1 MSGEGLFFLVLFLN
15 LLVSAVYL
23 LASIFVV
30 VPGRHK
36 AAGKERRLVLDNRR
50 TILLRFLV
58 MVLCPVVGPLY
69 FMASYALY
77 RVLFHR
83 EADLEDV
90 GFSKER
96 VKSYV
101 KADSEREQNIA
112 PIEEGLA
119 VTDNQHMRQLM
130 LNVIKTDIESSLSS
144 ISLAL
149 KSSDSETSHYAASV
163 LQNVLNDFRVNVQKL
178 KNLIEEESE
187 KEMESEKML
196 FDYMEPIL
204 AQHVFHDMEQK
215 RFVHILDETAESM
228 FTKDPQKAAL
238 GVQSKAC
245 RNLLDIGDYKE
256 AEKWC
261 RRMQESFPD
270 ALETWR
276 LRLRLCFESGRKEE
290 FFATLDALKHSNVV
304 IDQSM
309 LELIRAF
316 SAVQS

>member
-23 LASIFVV
+23 LVSIFVV
-30 VPGRHK
+30 MPRRRK
-36 AAGKERRLVLDNRR
+36 AAGKERKRVLDNRR

-69 FMASYALY
+69 FVVSYAFY

-83 EADLEDV
+83 EVDLEDV

-101 KADSEREQNIA
+101 KADSERERNIA

-119 VTDNQHMRQLM
+119 VTDNQNMRQLM

-149 KSSDSETSHYAASV
+149 KSNDSETSHYAASV

-178 KNLIEEESE
+178 KNLIEEEPE

-316 SAVQS
+316 SAV

>member
-23 LASIFVV
+23 LVSIFVV
-30 VPGRHK
+30 VPGRRK
-36 AAGKERRLVLDNRR
+36 AAGKESRRVLDNRR

-69 FMASYALY
+69 FVASYAFY

-83 EADLEDV
+83 GVDLEDV

-101 KADSEREQNIA
+101 KADSERERNIA

-119 VTDNQHMRQLM
+119 VTDNQNMRQLM

-178 KNLIEEESE
+178 KNLIEEEPE
-187 KEMESEKML
+187 KAMESEKML

-261 RRMQESFPD
+261 RRMQETFPD

-316 SAVQS
+316 SAV

>member
-15 LLVSAVYL
+15 LLVSVVYL
-23 LASIFVV
+23 LVSIFVV
-30 VPGRHK
+30 VPGRRR
-36 AAGKERRLVLDNRR
+36 AAGKERMRVLDNRR

-69 FMASYALY
+69 FVASYAFY
-77 RVLFHR
+77 RVLSHG
-83 EADLEDV
+83 EVDLEDV

-96 VKSYV
+96 VNSYV

-119 VTDNQHMRQLM
+119 VTDNQNMRQLM

-178 KNLIEEESE
+178 KNLIEEEPE

-276 LRLRLCFESGRKEE
+276 LRLRLCFEGGRKEE